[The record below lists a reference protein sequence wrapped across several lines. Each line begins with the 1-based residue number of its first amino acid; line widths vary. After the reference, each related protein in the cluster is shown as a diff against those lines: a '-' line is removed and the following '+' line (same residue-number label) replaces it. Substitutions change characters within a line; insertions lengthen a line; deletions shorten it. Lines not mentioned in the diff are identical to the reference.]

1 MSCWEMLVEKWI
13 YKCANLWCILDVF
26 FKTWNGE
33 NVQRCW
39 RDVDVEG
46 GVAHRDS
53 LCQWDVKPGG
63 GWWDGRD
70 ARGADGDTALVILCL
85 CWVGV
90 GTATYQASALDSN
103 VIKNVVERVGC
114 RAWGQWHR
122 VCSERVC
129 LSRVSEKRR
138 KEGVGWTWCVFDKMH
153 MLFICGGSMSRV
165 STHARSLQLLI
176 STLSLL
182 SYLTG
187 CNNKITNECS

>member
-63 GWWDGRD
+63 GVMGWERCTRSWWRHCSGN
-70 ARGADGDTALVILCL
+70 LVFVL
-85 CWVGV
+85 
-90 GTATYQASALDSN
+90 
-103 VIKNVVERVGC
+103 
-114 RAWGQWHR
+114 
-122 VCSERVC
+122 
-129 LSRVSEKRR
+129 
-138 KEGVGWTWCVFDKMH
+138 
-153 MLFICGGSMSRV
+153 GGSGYCHLSSLSTWQQRDKKCGRACWMQSLGSVAQGVFRAGV
-165 STHARSLQLLI
+165 SFTCEWEEEEGGGWLDLV
-176 STLSLL
+176 
-182 SYLTG
+182 
-187 CNNKITNECS
+187 CVW

>member
-13 YKCANLWCILDVF
+13 YKCVNLWCILDVF
-26 FKTWNGE
+26 LKRGMGK

-63 GWWDGRD
+63 MMGWERCTRSWWRHCSGNLVFVLGGCGYCHLSSLSTWQQRD
-70 ARGADGDTALVILCL
+70 
-85 CWVGV
+85 
-90 GTATYQASALDSN
+90 
-103 VIKNVVERVGC
+103 KNVVERVGDGC
-114 RAWGQWHR
+114 RARGQCHR

-138 KEGVGWTWCVFDKMH
+138 KEGVGLGVCLIKCT
-153 MLFICGGSMSRV
+153 LFICGGSMSRV
-165 STHARSLQLLI
+165 SAHARSLQLLI

-182 SYLTG
+182 SHLTG